1 MSSNLGDKV
10 RSDRRAGVIL
20 SLAVLVAFAA
30 FWILR
35 PKDGGTIEAHDK
47 IKVEA
52 APLNLQE
59 SLDLQDKS
67 TRKVVADQGVDIV
80 ASIDKSNS
88 QIMLESY
95 FGSDS
100 HEVLALLAGKGI
112 DINTLPAPVPQA
124 EFESFLPNWLAFS
137 AEEREEKHRKL
148 GAWPEKLTNSYL
160 RAKFGIAVDLSPD
173 DLAGLDQLA
182 TMYAPDIEIAVDQ
195 YLDHLEVAMATELD
209 YGRVRTSPFLSWP
222 RGGSSV
228 DEGLLG
234 SPFFSIVR
242 AGQGWVAQVS
252 LYTGEHPEALLA
264 REAIQSAI
272 NTRDSDLA
280 TSISLLK

>member
-1 MSSNLGDKV
+1 MGSNLGDKV

-52 APLNLQE
+52 APLNSHE
-59 SLDLQDKS
+59 SQDLQDKS

-80 ASIDKSNS
+80 PSIDKSDS

-137 AEEREEKHRKL
+137 AEERAEKHRKL

-160 RAKFGIAVDLSPD
+160 RARFGIAVDLSPD

-182 TMYAPDIEIAVDQ
+182 TMYAPDIEMAVDQ

-222 RGGSSV
+222 RGDSSA

-252 LYTGEHPEALLA
+252 LCTGEHPEALVA

-272 NTRDSDLA
+272 KTRDSDLA